1 MRHTSGL
8 ANWSIHH
15 PVGVVMIAL
24 AVMVLGSFALNRLAV
39 DLLPHIIYPE
49 IRVRIIDSGVPPPVM
64 EDRVTRQLEEQLAI
78 TEDATHVQSTT
89 TQGTTTVDLAFEYG
103 KDIDEVNGV
112 PAKHK
117 AFNKQSVVIAEKNI
131 PTYTKTEK
139 SQVVYAAG
147 YYGLKFPEAGWK
159 NAYCVKLETLY
170 NYVFIGPFKSKTQL
184 EAEIHRAN
192 I

>member
-1 MRHTSGL
+1 MYTVEIVKDRFWIVEDAGIKLGLIRKTQSSDFEVIMQDALDVETLPFDALTSTSGRK
-8 ANWSIHH
+8 I
-15 PVGVVMIAL
+15 
-24 AVMVLGSFALNRLAV
+24 
-39 DLLPHIIYPE
+39 
-49 IRVRIIDSGVPPPVM
+49 
-64 EDRVTRQLEEQLAI
+64 LESNQVKKIES
-78 TEDATHVQSTT
+78 V
-89 TQGTTTVDLAFEYG
+89 EYG

-131 PTYTKTEK
+131 PTYTKTKK

-147 YYGLKFPEAGWK
+147 YYGLKFPKAGWK
-159 NAYCVKLETLY
+159 NAYCVKLETSY

>member
-1 MRHTSGL
+1 MYT
-8 ANWSIHH
+8 
-15 PVGVVMIAL
+15 V
-24 AVMVLGSFALNRLAV
+24 
-39 DLLPHIIYPE
+39 E
-49 IRVRIIDSGVPPPVM
+49 IVK
-64 EDRVTRQLEEQLAI
+64 DRFWIV
-78 TEDATHVQSTT
+78 EDAGIKLGLIRKTRSSDFEVIMQDALDIETLPFDALTSKYGSKILESR
-89 TQGTTTVDLAFEYG
+89 QVKKIESVEYG
-103 KDIDEVNGV
+103 KDLDDVNGV
-112 PAKHK
+112 PTKHK
-117 AFNKQSVVIAEKNI
+117 AFNKQSVVIAEKDI

-170 NYVFIGPFKSKTQL
+170 NYVFIGPFNSKTQL

>member
-1 MRHTSGL
+1 MYT
-8 ANWSIHH
+8 
-15 PVGVVMIAL
+15 V
-24 AVMVLGSFALNRLAV
+24 
-39 DLLPHIIYPE
+39 E
-49 IRVRIIDSGVPPPVM
+49 IVK
-64 EDRVTRQLEEQLAI
+64 DRFWIV
-78 TEDATHVQSTT
+78 EDAGIKLGLIRKTQSSDFEVIIREDGFETLSLDALT
-89 TQGTTTVDLAFEYG
+89 SKFGSKILESRQVKKIESVEYG